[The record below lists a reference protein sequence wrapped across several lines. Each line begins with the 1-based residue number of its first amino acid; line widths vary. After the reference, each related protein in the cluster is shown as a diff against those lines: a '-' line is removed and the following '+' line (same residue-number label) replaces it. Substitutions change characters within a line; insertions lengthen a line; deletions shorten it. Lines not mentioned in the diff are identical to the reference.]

1 MDKQQRFLILK
12 IWLYNLI
19 ISFLIFVKKN
29 SSDKPFTLHGQLFGN
44 SLYLLEDGAIGASGP
59 DCQGVTPQF
68 TPSCTIVQ
76 QRNHRPIFFFFFSSK
91 FTPFPLFEI
100 SLRESHNAF
109 PRFQNE
115 PSQTLF
121 LAGTHT
127 KRGGVV
133 RVFLP
138 PCIYSSRNLYPV
150 MFETGIYG
158 VEYSCTM
165 SCTRHCA
172 FGSSSHDRRNNWID
186 LLSLSSVGS
195 NLLMKSVRSIFNL
208 IWYEIIGSSMMR
220 EKLY

>member
-138 PCIYSSRNLYPV
+138 PCATVAIYIPWCSRQVYTAWNTAV
-150 MFETGIYG
+150 RCRARDT
-158 VEYSCTM
+158 VHS
-165 SCTRHCA
+165 
-172 FGSSSHDRRNNWID
+172 DRRVTI
-186 LLSLSSVGS
+186 V
-195 NLLMKSVRSIFNL
+195 
-208 IWYEIIGSSMMR
+208 EIIGSISSLSR
-220 EKLY
+220 ALLDRIC